1 MSKIIVSVPK
11 PVLDSIRV
19 GWNDLIGS
27 VNIPISNR
35 KLVLWA
41 LERFAQLD
49 DQTIKQLDTTI
60 VVPISTED
68 VTDEK
73 IVDVVV
79 DVPDQLFNRID
90 EMWKSF
96 VGVTYIDLTKKNLM
110 RWALDRF
117 VRFCNTANTAR

>member
-19 GWNDLIGS
+19 KWNDLIGS

-68 VTDEK
+68 VSDEK

-90 EMWKSF
+90 EMWESF

-117 VRFCNTANTAR
+117 VRFCNTTR

>member
-19 GWNDLIGS
+19 GWYDLIGS

-68 VTDEK
+68 VSDEK

-117 VRFCNTANTAR
+117 VRFCNTTR